1 MTRRKDKIKEH
12 QKTKQ
17 NKTKNQELVQY
28 KKDALKNKYIYFSFY
43 FLP

>member
-12 QKTKQ
+12 QKT
-17 NKTKNQELVQY
+17 KTKNQELVQY
-28 KKDALKNKYIYFSFY
+28 KKDALKNKYIYFLFY